1 MKSLFVFLF
10 SLCTVSLIHAQT
22 WTWSAD
28 MPKAGEVV
36 KVDVKDL
43 DVEDDIHIVAFS
55 FQGKE
60 LLTTDINYIVDHDGI
75 HMTLLVPPETNW
87 IRLVIKDEN
96 NQAIAGDQRAV
107 TKEGVP
113 SKSSLMEQALA
124 ASSYYRPMGLKRDEA
139 AATALYREAI
149 QANPKWLDN
158 PEVLKGYYIVA
169 KASGSEEDL
178 KTIKTHLL
186 TFDSK
191 KEIESPDVLINALR
205 ITKDNGD
212 TILYQSL
219 RRKLD
224 LTYPQSLMSQEDQL
238 ARLAKAVS
246 LEDKIAIRNQFKSTY
261 SINEQNKGIW
271 DNMTSSLAELCATKE
286 DWKQVEAYINEI
298 IDPMTRAGVSNDYAW
313 TLAGEGIEG
322 EAPHLDVAALLSASS
337 LNCLTQNLKK
347 PATLSKTE
355 WEKNLDYSRAMYGDT
370 YALILYKQGKYNEAI
385 DHQSF
390 AVKTSKYNDIEMNE
404 RYVVYLEKADQK
416 EELLSFVDNM
426 MEMGKSSEKMKE
438 IHKRIWTTEKTP
450 DQLYNQYVSKLEAK
464 AKENR
469 LEEIQAMWMD
479 APAVSFTLKNL
490 NGDEVSLSDYK
501 GKTVVL
507 DFWAT
512 WCGPCKASFPGMKNA
527 VEHYAQD
534 KNVVFLFI
542 DTWENGENIPGRVS
556 KFITDNNYP
565 FHVLLDG
572 QGQVVSNY
580 KVEGIPTKFIIDKD
594 QRIRFKSVGYGGNNE
609 VLVQELITMIEM
621 AQNGGKLQKS

>member
-1 MKSLFVFLF
+1 MKSLFVLLF

-22 WTWSAD
+22 WTWSAE
-28 MPKAGEVV
+28 MPKAGEILQ
-36 KVDVKDL
+36 VDVKDL

-60 LLTTDINYIVDHDGI
+60 VLTTDINYIVDNDGI

-96 NQAIAGDQRAV
+96 NQALAGDHRAV
-107 TKEGVP
+107 VKEGAP
-113 SKSSLMEQALA
+113 TKSSLMEQALA

-139 AATALYREAI
+139 SATALYREAI
-149 QANPKWLDN
+149 QANPKWLNN
-158 PEVLKGYYIVA
+158 PEVLKGYYGVA

-178 KTIKTHLL
+178 KMIRTHLL

-191 KEIESPDVLINALR
+191 KDVESPDVLISALR

-212 TILYQSL
+212 TVLYQSL

-224 LTYPQSLMSQEDQL
+224 LTYPQSLVSQEEQL
-238 ARLAKAVS
+238 TRFSKAAT

-261 SINEQNKGIW
+261 SIDDQNRGIW
-271 DNMTSSLAELCATKE
+271 DQMTSSLAEQCATKE
-286 DWKQVEAYINEI
+286 DWTQVEAYINEI
-298 IDPMTRAGVSNDYAW
+298 INPTIRASVSNNYAW
-313 TLAGEGIEG
+313 TLAGEGIDK

-337 LNCLTQNLKK
+337 INCLTPDLKK
-347 PATLSKTE
+347 PATLSKSE
-355 WEKNLDYSRAMYGDT
+355 WEKNLDFSRAMYGDT
-370 YALILYKQGKYNEAI
+370 YALILYKQGKYNEAL

-404 RYVVYLEKADQK
+404 RYVIYLDKAGQK
-416 EELLSFVDNM
+416 DELLSFVDDM
-426 MEMGKSSEKMKE
+426 IEMGKASEKMKE
-438 IHKRIWTTEKTP
+438 THKRIWTTEKTP
-450 DQLYNQYVSKLEAK
+450 DQLYDRYVSKLEAK
-464 AKENR
+464 AKEKR

-542 DTWENGENIPGRVS
+542 DTWENGENIPERVS
-556 KFITDNNYP
+556 NFIKDNNYP

-572 QGQVVSNY
+572 KNEIVTNY
-580 KVEGIPTKFIIDKD
+580 KIEGIPTKFIIDKD
-594 QRIRFKSVGYGGNNE
+594 QKIRFKAVGYGGNNE
-609 VLVQELITMIEM
+609 VLVEELKTMIEM
-621 AQNGGKLQKS
+621 AQNGGKLQKT